1 MHTTSVPLYWRLQKS
16 KYGLVGSKCLTCNTH
31 FYPPKPLCSDCRRK
45 GKIAEHQF
53 SGKGKILTFT
63 IIRTAPE
70 GFEKQSP
77 YAIGII
83 ELEEGPKIAAQIV
96 GPFEKLST
104 GKNVRPVFRR
114 IYEDGDD
121 GIIHYGIKFVVH
133 GNSK

>member
-16 KYGLVGSKCLTCNTH
+16 KYGLVGTKCLTCNKH

-45 GKIAEHQF
+45 GEIAEHQF
-53 SGKGKILTFT
+53 SGKGDILTFT

-96 GPFEKLST
+96 GPFERLST
-104 GKNVRPVFRR
+104 GGKVRPVFRR
-114 IYEDGDD
+114 IFEDGDD
-121 GIIHYGIKFVVH
+121 GIIHYGIKFVVDE
-133 GNSK
+133 NSK